1 MKKSTTDIDRQIGNK
16 IRARRIA
23 LNISQE
29 KLSDSLG
36 LTFQQVQ
43 KYEKGTNRVSA
54 SRLLEIS
61 QILKVDIDYFFAG
74 LVSDANFD
82 SGEDKELGRV
92 ISTTEG
98 VRLIRAF
105 AQVEDIQIQRK
116 IVDLVEMILKI
127 KGLADTRLN

>member
-1 MKKSTTDIDRQIGNK
+1 MQKSTTDIDRQIGNK

-23 LNISQE
+23 LNLSQE
-29 KLSDSLG
+29 KLADSLS

-74 LVSDANFD
+74 LVTDANVD
-82 SGEDKELGRV
+82 SGEDHELERV
-92 ISTTEG
+92 ISTAEG

-116 IVDLVEMILKI
+116 VVDLVEMILKI
-127 KGLADTRLN
+127 KGIADTRLN